1 MISSSVSVIV
11 LFSLKSHI
19 SIVHALIVPTARIN
33 PSGCDDDTLCFAPED
48 KNAVDYL
55 NKNDPVSKIKRR
67 NEAKNDLI
75 KKEAK
80 SNSPVRDKKC

>member
-1 MISSSVSVIV
+1 
-11 LFSLKSHI
+11 LGQL
-19 SIVHALIVPTARIN
+19 L
-33 PSGCDDDTLCFAPED
+33 DLED